1 MKTIVLLAAICSA
14 LCTISALI
22 QRDWTE
28 AMAWSL
34 ITAYNTKDYLTF
46 KNN

>member
-1 MKTIVLLAAICSA
+1 MKTITLLVVICSA
-14 LCTISALI
+14 LCIIIALI
-22 QRDWTE
+22 QRDWSE

>member
-1 MKTIVLLAAICSA
+1 MKTITLLAAICSA
-14 LCTISALI
+14 LCTITALI
-22 QRDWTE
+22 QRDWSE

>member
-1 MKTIVLLAAICSA
+1 MKTITLLAAICSA

-34 ITAYNTKDYLTF
+34 ITAYNTKDYLEI
-46 KNN
+46 KNK